1 MYRAIPRP
9 GGLPARP
16 GHHGARLGRVARE
29 VVLMLGAVLVYFAV
43 RSLTEG
49 SAEQALTNARSVVRL
64 ERFLGIFW
72 EPQLQA
78 LIDGEQHLVTL
89 ANWVYIWGHW
99 PVIALVGGWLLF
111 ERPATYRVV
120 RTAFLI
126 SGAIGMVIFATFPV
140 APPRLADLGFMDTV
154 ALHSNSYR
162 VLQPPALTNQYAAV
176 PSLHFG
182 WNLLAGI
189 VLVQRA
195 RGPLV
200 RMFGLLMPVLM
211 LAAIVLTANHYI
223 LDAAAGAAVA
233 LLGLWSAQRL
243 FARGVEPAEETRNQN
258 SAPVVLGE

>member
-1 MYRAIPRP
+1 MYRANPRP
-9 GGLPARP
+9 GGLSARP
-16 GHHGARLGRVARE
+16 GHHSARLGRVAWE
-29 VVLMLGAVLVYFAV
+29 AVLMLGAVLVYFAV

-49 SAEQALTNARSVVRL
+49 SAEQALYNARSVVRL

-78 LIDGEQHLVTL
+78 LLDGEQHLVTL

-111 ERPATYRVV
+111 ERPTTYRVV
-120 RTAFLI
+120 RNAFLI
-126 SGAIGMVIFATFPV
+126 SGATGMVIFATFPV

-154 ALHSNSYR
+154 TLHSNSYR

-182 WNLLAGI
+182 WNLLVGI
-189 VLVQRA
+189 VLVQQA
-195 RGPLV
+195 RGLLV
-200 RMFGLLMPVLM
+200 RMFGLIMPVLM

-233 LLGLWSAQRL
+233 LLGLWLAQRL
-243 FARGVEPAEETRNQN
+243 PRVRPNQPADSREL
-258 SAPVVLGE
+258 ACAALVLRE